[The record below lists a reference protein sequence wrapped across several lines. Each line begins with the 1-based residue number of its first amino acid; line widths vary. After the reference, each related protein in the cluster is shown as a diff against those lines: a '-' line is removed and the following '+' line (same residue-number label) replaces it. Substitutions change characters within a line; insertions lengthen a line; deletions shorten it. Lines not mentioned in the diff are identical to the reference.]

1 MPGRARILLGAD
13 LPPRLRDLPK
23 PPESVHLHGE
33 LPRGP
38 AVAIVGTRRP
48 SPRGVRFT
56 EDLAS
61 ALARRGVAVLS
72 GGAKGIDTAAHRGT
86 LAAGG
91 ITVVVAPAGLD
102 HPFPKENAALFRQ
115 IIDSGGAYLSLV
127 TDGRPAT
134 RSIFFQRNACL
145 VALSHVV
152 VVTQSPVQSGAR
164 NAAKWARELGRALL
178 AVPFAPWQWRGRGS
192 VIELRLG
199 ASVCTG
205 ARDVMKALERQL
217 VTPLPTLGQIASNQG
232 ELPFATPEL
241 PAQQLSSDPGR
252 IVAAIAGG
260 ARTVD
265 EICDRTGLG
274 PGAVQSHVLTL
285 TLEGVLAPDPG
296 SGWLGV
302 RAAGLVSASKISKS
316 KE

>member
-102 HPFPKENAALFRQ
+102 HPFPKENAALFKQ

-134 RSIFFQRNACL
+134 RSIFFQRNSSRYRMSSSSR
-145 VALSHVV
+145 SH
-152 VVTQSPVQSGAR
+152 PCRAAR
-164 NAAKWARELGRALL
+164 ATPPSGRASSVVRCSRFRSLPGSGGV
-178 AVPFAPWQWRGRGS
+178 AVP
-192 VIELRLG
+192 
-199 ASVCTG
+199 
-205 ARDVMKALERQL
+205 
-217 VTPLPTLGQIASNQG
+217 
-232 ELPFATPEL
+232 
-241 PAQQLSSDPGR
+241 SS
-252 IVAAIAGG
+252 
-260 ARTVD
+260 
-265 EICDRTGLG
+265 
-274 PGAVQSHVLTL
+274 SS
-285 TLEGVLAPDPG
+285 VLAPAFAR
-296 SGWLGV
+296 V
-302 RAAGLVSASKISKS
+302 RATS
-316 KE
+316 